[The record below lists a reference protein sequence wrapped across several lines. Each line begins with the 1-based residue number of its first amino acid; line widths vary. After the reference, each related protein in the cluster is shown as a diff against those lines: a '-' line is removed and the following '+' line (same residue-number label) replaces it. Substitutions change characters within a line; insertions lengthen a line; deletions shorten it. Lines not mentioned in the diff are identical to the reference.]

1 MEVHR
6 VENSE
11 SKLLRIG
18 FQRTEQDEN
27 LREEIN
33 KWLKKNYPKM
43 SLREFFSRLDSLN
56 NDLWVIT
63 MEDKIRRGRT

>member
-1 MEVHR
+1 MEVHK

-11 SKLLRIG
+11 GKLLRVG
-18 FQRTEQDEN
+18 FQRMEQYED
-27 LREEIN
+27 LRVEIN

-43 SLREFFSRLDSLN
+43 TLREFFSRLDGLN

-63 MEDKIRRGRT
+63 MEDKIKHG